1 MWSKYLSNIVW
12 RDFSLPVS
20 ACGPNTYQIERLLS
34 SSVSISNGNIR
45 YLIEKSIFT
54 VNLTLKLIPAIIT
67 NAQTCSVGTDHGYGY
82 GYGYEAMGMG
92 TGTGSRPWVWV
103 QVRVRDHGYGYGYGY
118 DM

>member
-1 MWSKYLSNIVW
+1 MEETCSSPARFPDDITGWIP
-12 RDFSLPVS
+12 DPVETCLAPS
-20 ACGPNTYQIERLLS
+20 MILRAVILEG
-34 SSVSISNGNIR
+34 
-45 YLIEKSIFT
+45 EK
-54 VNLTLKLIPAIIT
+54 KIT
-67 NAQTCSVGTDHGYGY
+67 DLQTCSVGTDHGYGY